1 MSHSGQ
7 LANDEAAHAAAL
19 LAELLHAL
27 IKTQPLILSKLPT
40 AALAGKGAR
49 ACITD
54 ATLTFASANFGA
66 TAVGGGANFV
76 PVVSDGTNWKI
87 G

>member
-7 LANDEAAHAAAL
+7 LANDEAAHAAAI
-19 LAELLHAL
+19 AAAPAPPSHR
-27 IKTQPLILSKLPT
+27 TQPLTVANLPT
-40 AALAGKGAR
+40 AAVAGKGTR
-49 ACITD
+49 ACVTD

-76 PVVSDGTNWKI
+76 PVISDGTNWKI